1 MKIENNDPDE
11 KQLHEIRVK
20 LVTLYLNQLPDAA
33 RWQQKYE
40 LLTEIM
46 NGEGANKSAD
56 IWITL
61 LADFAIAVG
70 NMGHDPKMVLL
81 NIRRE
86 ADKLVAQKLQ
96 EQGMTRNAP
105 KGARPN

>member
-1 MKIENNDPDE
+1 MTDLGDDLQNA
-11 KQLHEIRVK
+11 RVK
-20 LVTLYLNQLPDAA
+20 AIINYLNQLPDAE

-70 NMGHDPKMVLL
+70 NLGHDPKMVLL

-86 ADKLVAQKLQ
+86 ADRLVAQKLQ
-96 EQGMTRNAP
+96 EQGLTRNAP
-105 KGARPN
+105 KGAQPN